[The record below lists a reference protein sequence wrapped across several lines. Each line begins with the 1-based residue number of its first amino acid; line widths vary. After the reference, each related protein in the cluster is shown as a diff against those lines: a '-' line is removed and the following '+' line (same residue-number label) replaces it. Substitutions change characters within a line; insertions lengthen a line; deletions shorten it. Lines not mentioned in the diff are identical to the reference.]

1 MIFMNHTA
9 KHSDLPLTKST
20 DNFFRT
26 NYVRVIDNN
35 PRELPNLNK
44 SVLGGKTIKEL
55 IDMKT

>member
-1 MIFMNHTA
+1 MNHTA
-9 KHSDLPLTKST
+9 KHSDLPLTKNT

-26 NYVRVIDNN
+26 NYFRVIDNN
-35 PRELPNLNK
+35 PGELPNLNK